1 MCPVEARKESKEM
14 RERLKTKINDAAF
27 VWQFAIDDF
36 KGKYA
41 GSALGVAWAFLQP
54 IITIVLYWFIF
65 QLGFKSAP
73 VENFPFILWLMI
85 GLVPWFFVSEA
96 IANATASMVEYSYL
110 VKKVLF
116 NINILPFAKVLS
128 VLLVQF
134 VLIIFAIVLY
144 AIFGYYP
151 DVYYL
156 QIPIYLIYMLIVV
169 SGIAYLTATL
179 YVFFRDVVQIV
190 SIVIQIVFWLTP
202 IVWDFQIMP
211 EMVRKILVF
220 NPFYYVVIGY
230 RNIFIYKDGMGQGL
244 GMTIYYWAIALV
256 LLVAGLRLFH
266 KCKDHF
272 ADVL

>member
-1 MCPVEARKESKEM
+1 M
-14 RERLKTKINDAAF
+14 RDRLKTITNDVAF

-36 KGKYA
+36 KAKYA

-65 QLGFKSAP
+65 QLGFKSTP
-73 VENFPFILWLMI
+73 VDNFPFILWLMI

-96 IANATASMVEYSYL
+96 IPNATSCMVEYSYL

-116 NINILPFAKVLS
+116 DINILPLAKVIS
-128 VLLVQF
+128 TLLVQF
-134 VLIIFAIVLY
+134 VLIVFAIILY
-144 AIFGYYP
+144 ALFGYFP

-156 QIPIYLIYMLIVV
+156 QIPIYLVYMLVIV

-179 YVFFRDVVQIV
+179 YVFFKDVVQIV

-202 IVWDFQIMP
+202 IVWDFEIMP
-211 EMVRKILVF
+211 EIVRKVLVF
-220 NPFYYVVIGY
+220 NPFYYVITGY
-230 RNIFIYKDGMGQGL
+230 RNIFIYKEGMGQSI
-244 GMTIYYWAIALV
+244 GMTIYYWAIAGV
-256 LLVAGLRLFH
+256 LLICGMRLFG
-266 KCKDHF
+266 KCKKHF